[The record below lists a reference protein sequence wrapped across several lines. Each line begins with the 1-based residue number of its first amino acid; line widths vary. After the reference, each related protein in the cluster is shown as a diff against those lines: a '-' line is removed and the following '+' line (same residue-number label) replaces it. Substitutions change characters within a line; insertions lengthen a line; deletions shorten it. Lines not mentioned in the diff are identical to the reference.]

1 MSWCISCALFSLCSQ
16 SFERHVGS
24 LTSQGLWKHTRY
36 STHGTMQWWFC
47 LSCVLIFCHTWR
59 WTRCPLS
66 NARVREDDD
75 TESGPLNSRGIILR
89 EWGRKVLSAFI
100 SLGSSSRV
108 PSGAWTHS
116 VISQTFSTFLPNT
129 QKEKKKLAKA
139 YLSYLK
145 ITSVWSWPFRYSGA
159 FFFFKDCFRCR

>member
-24 LTSQGLWKHTRY
+24 LTLQGLWKHTRY
-36 STHGTMQWWFC
+36 SRHGTMQWWFC
-47 LSCVLIFCHTWR
+47 LSCALFFCHTWR

-66 NARVREDDD
+66 NARVRGDDD

-116 VISQTFSTFLPNT
+116 VISQTCSTFLPNT

-145 ITSVWSWPFRYSGA
+145 ITSVWSWPFRYPGA
-159 FFFFKDCFRCR
+159 FFF